1 MTQCYSFAEISL
13 PWSDARLGFVSDPRP
28 PTFPGRRGV
37 VMPAR
42 QLRHTTVRGLLVVPI
57 QAEASELFELSFNTD
72 YSGSNTTIRK
82 VMNNGGNAYPL
93 TGVPRRGV
101 KDTHVYYPDI
111 TVCPVTGPM
120 SFNLKRFPP
129 PLVLAAFCEVA
140 CPGRPVTQ
148 FLGYGPPLQCITT
161 LSRQDSA

>member
-42 QLRHTTVRGLLVVPI
+42 RIT
-57 QAEASELFELSFNTD
+57 SS
-72 YSGSNTTIRK
+72 YS
-82 VMNNGGNAYPL
+82 
-93 TGVPRRGV
+93 
-101 KDTHVYYPDI
+101 
-111 TVCPVTGPM
+111 
-120 SFNLKRFPP
+120 KRFPP
-129 PLVLAAFCEVA
+129 PLVLAASCEVA

-148 FLGYGPPLQCITT
+148 FHGYGPPLQCITT
-161 LSRQDSA
+161 PSRQDSA